1 MKSSVERFSRLFAYI
16 MSLRPYLF
24 IFLISFC
31 GCKKFEQV
39 NPQLHPEW
47 LAPIAKT
54 SVTLETLSLLD
65 STQFIRKIPSL
76 DLGFP
81 TGVTLDV
88 PALHFSHL
96 GPYPLAVSDWIK
108 EIKVHTLDLTISL
121 TNSFPITIG
130 AGTIISIR
138 NDANTLNNQ
147 NIISQH
153 ALPNDV
159 LPGETFTFN
168 VQLNDK
174 TINDTVFFYLDNFN
188 SPAQSNITFT
198 NRPTFI
204 TVRLN
209 ILAVDLV
216 KFYSGKSKSIRDTS
230 DFTISSNTNTQQVED
245 STVAGKIVVYLDN
258 AFPLNVVFQI
268 YFLDATR
275 RNVIDSLFVNGIRL
289 NAATTDVSGSPL
301 DVQHGVDSVLISAK
315 HFQNIKLAKF
325 AVTSLDLNTLNNQS
339 QEINANNET
348 YLNIQILGDLK
359 LNLHL

>member
-1 MKSSVERFSRLFAYI
+1 
-16 MSLRPYLF
+16 
-24 IFLISFC
+24 
-31 GCKKFEQV
+31 
-39 NPQLHPEW
+39 
-47 LAPIAKT
+47 
-54 SVTLETLSLLD
+54 
-65 STQFIRKIPSL
+65 
-76 DLGFP
+76 
-81 TGVTLDV
+81 
-88 PALHFSHL
+88 
-96 GPYPLAVSDWIK
+96 
-108 EIKVHTLDLTISL
+108 
-121 TNSFPITIG
+121 
-130 AGTIISIR
+130 
-138 NDANTLNNQ
+138 
-147 NIISQH
+147 
-153 ALPNDV
+153 
-159 LPGETFTFN
+159 
-168 VQLNDK
+168 
-174 TINDTVFFYLDNFN
+174 
-188 SPAQSNITFT
+188 
-198 NRPTFI
+198 
-204 TVRLN
+204 
-209 ILAVDLV
+209 LV

-301 DVQHGVDSVLISAK
+301 DVQHGVDSVLISVK